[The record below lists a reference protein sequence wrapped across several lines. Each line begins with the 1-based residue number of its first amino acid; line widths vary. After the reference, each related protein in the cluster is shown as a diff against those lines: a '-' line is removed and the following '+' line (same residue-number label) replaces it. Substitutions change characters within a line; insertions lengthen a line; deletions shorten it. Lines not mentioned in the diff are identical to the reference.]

1 MTERFITYCALSDA
15 MGTRDMIRAG
25 GGTVVTTK
33 PARVVDADGR
43 QVAGLVMG
51 YDLPVLESSS

>member
-1 MTERFITYCALSDA
+1 MTERFTIYCVLSDA

-25 GGTVVTTK
+25 GGTVVTSK
-33 PARVVDADGR
+33 PTRVVDADGQ
-43 QVAGLVMG
+43 QVAGLAVG